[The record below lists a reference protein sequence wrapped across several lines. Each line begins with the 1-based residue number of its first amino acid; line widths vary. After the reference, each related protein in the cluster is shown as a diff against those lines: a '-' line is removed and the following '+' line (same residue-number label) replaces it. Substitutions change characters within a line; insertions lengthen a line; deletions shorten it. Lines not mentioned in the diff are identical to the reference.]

1 MGGKWTTYRLMA
13 KDTIDKCEEILRGG
27 ASECTTDKQ
36 PLAGAEGWTPDYYKG
51 LVKRFKIP
59 EYIAKRLSSKYGTD
73 AMKILN
79 LLWKDGSLRLP
90 VIEGSPVLRAE
101 VIYAAVYEM
110 GYTLKDVFARRLGL
124 ELIDWDRTLEAI
136 PIAASLLQE
145 AFWWTDEDK
154 ERQINEYR
162 DEIISFKESAGLKI
176 ELPKE
181 ELE

>member
-1 MGGKWTTYRLMA
+1 MDNQHSVKNLNF
-13 KDTIDKCEEILRGG
+13 LHV
-27 ASECTTDKQ
+27 TDCH
-36 PLAGAEGWTPDYYKG
+36 
-51 LVKRFKIP
+51 
-59 EYIAKRLSSKYGTD
+59 LSSKTD
-73 AMKILN
+73 YKEIDIKLPGA
-79 LLWKDGSLRLP
+79 DVRQPLRQD
-90 VIEGSPVLRAE
+90 VL
-101 VIYAAVYEM
+101 
-110 GYTLKDVFARRLGL
+110 
-124 ELIDWDRTLEAI
+124 DRTLEAI